1 MELYVRLKWD
11 WYYLIVKEKPI
22 MSQNYKK
29 TMYACFTGYI
39 VQAVVNNFV
48 PLLFIT
54 FQSAYN
60 IPLSKIT
67 LLITVNFGVQLAVD
81 VLSAY
86 FADKIGYRASIMLA
100 HICCGTGFV
109 LLMLLP
115 DLLPDPFAGILISVI
130 VYAVGG
136 GLLEVLVS
144 PIIEAC
150 PTDNKEKAM
159 SMLHSFYCWGQAGTV
174 LISTAFFA
182 VFGIDN
188 WKILAVFWALIPF
201 VNTAVFAK
209 APIYSLNDEGEK
221 GLGLKGLFA
230 NKTFWLLMVMM
241 MCAGACELTV
251 SQWASAFAEQGLGVS
266 KAVGDLAGPMAFAV
280 LMGTSRLIFGK
291 LGDRLNLDRFMKLSA
306 LLCIVSYL
314 CISLVPVPVAGLVG
328 CAVCGFS
335 VGIMWPGTFSK
346 AAASIKGGGTALF
359 AMLALAGDLGCSGG
373 PTLAGLVSGG
383 FGDDLHIGI
392 LASVVFPA
400 VMVVCLIAG
409 GRKHSE

>member
-1 MELYVRLKWD
+1 
-11 WYYLIVKEKPI
+11 

-86 FADKIGYRASIMLA
+86 FVDKIGYRASIMLA

-109 LLMLLP
+109 MLMLLP

-182 VFGIDN
+182 VFGIEN

-221 GLGLKGLFA
+221 GLGLKGLFV

-291 LGDRLNLDRFMKLSA
+291 FGDRLNLDRFMKLSA

-383 FGDDLHIGI
+383 FDDDLHIGI
-392 LASVVFPA
+392 LASIVFP
-400 VMVVCLIAG
+400 VMMVICLIAG
-409 GRKHSE
+409 GGKHSE

>member
-1 MELYVRLKWD
+1 
-11 WYYLIVKEKPI
+11 

-115 DLLPDPFAGILISVI
+115 DQLPDPFAGILISVI

-182 VFGIDN
+182 VFGIGN